1 MNKKEL
7 ALMICLVTNLCVLQ
21 VACGES
27 KDTNKQQAMECMKKL
42 QPVPDKN
49 GKVRLEM
56 PKDDEKCKDFKFVGE
71 TQDIKPRD
79 DEYTKAF
86 SEIAKATG
94 VAGVSGY
101 LKSNNKYVVRSAIQ
115 KIGNFRTEEGVLLL
129 RKIWKEYPEN
139 IDYKNAIYDDP
150 VVKVPLVNEVWK
162 TGIKDTTMLDYVLNQ
177 RNSKEKVVQQD
188 VVVALGEMESDRS
201 IDALLG
207 SIEIEDAPIQRWIAY
222 GLENQARLQGVE
234 IVLAKLNAFVKK
246 NTKLSKKDK
255 QLVQSLIESLNGKKR
270 VCANMEDIDSCVL
283 VNK

>member
-1 MNKKEL
+1 
-7 ALMICLVTNLCVLQ
+7 
-21 VACGES
+21 
-27 KDTNKQQAMECMKKL
+27 
-42 QPVPDKN
+42 
-49 GKVRLEM
+49 
-56 PKDDEKCKDFKFVGE
+56 
-71 TQDIKPRD
+71 
-79 DEYTKAF
+79 
-86 SEIAKATG
+86 
-94 VAGVSGY
+94 
-101 LKSNNKYVVRSAIQ
+101 
-115 KIGNFRTEEGVLLL
+115 
-129 RKIWKEYPEN
+129 
-139 IDYKNAIYDDP
+139 
-150 VVKVPLVNEVWK
+150 VPLVNEVWK